1 MPRAEFRLEATLQFA
16 QELEGALNYIEFQ
29 LRNPDAAD
37 LLQTDVETAVHGRLS
52 CPLAFEPVASRADR
66 EHSYYRIYIGNYIV
80 FYCVVGDVMELRRF
94 VYRGRNWKA
103 LV

>member
-1 MPRAEFRLEATLQFA
+1 MPRAGFRLEATLQFA
-16 QELEGALNYIEFQ
+16 QELEGALNYVEFQ
-29 LRNPDAAD
+29 LRNPEAAD
-37 LLQTDVETAVHGRLS
+37 RLQTDVETAVHERLS

-66 EHSYYRIYIGNYIV
+66 EHPYYRIYIGNYIV